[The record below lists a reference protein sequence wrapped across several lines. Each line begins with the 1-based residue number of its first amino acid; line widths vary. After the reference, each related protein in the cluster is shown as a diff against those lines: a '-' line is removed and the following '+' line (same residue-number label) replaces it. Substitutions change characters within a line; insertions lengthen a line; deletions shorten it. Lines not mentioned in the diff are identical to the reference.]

1 MTIGC
6 PFPRHVLYV
15 RRRELGHGV
24 PDAAVLREKSLRRS
38 TEAGDHFKEYLQL
51 PRSEGQGA
59 TALITGLEDGMQ
71 GLDMDETEIASQ
83 LLLV

>member
-1 MTIGC
+1 MVYQM
-6 PFPRHVLYV
+6 PRFYV
-15 RRRELGHGV
+15 KKVYDARQKLGG
-24 PDAAVLREKSLRRS
+24 
-38 TEAGDHFKEYLQL
+38 HFKEYLQL

-71 GLDMDETEIASQ
+71 ALDMDETEIASQ